1 MLSNPYLLSE
11 SRYEIIQ
18 TDLNRKVGI
27 FEKRGK
33 FSALSDGKQ
42 FSSLMIL
49 TMTEKVLSIFID
61 ESGRFQY
68 PDDKSR
74 FYIISMVMHDQTV
87 DITQEVSNLEQGF
100 RSLHLSNLCFHAGP
114 LIRQEK
120 IFAVMDWEFRSRIF
134 SMMMAFARKVDF
146 KYHCL
151 TVDKKFIT
159 SAEMLV
165 QKLHDGLD
173 EFLTSQRSEMSLY
186 DKVKIYYDCGQ
197 SPLTNLLHR
206 AFEGKYGPRI
216 EFAQAVKPERYRLF
230 QLADLV
236 CSLKLIELR
245 LASGGTMT
253 ESEYTFFGGPKAFKH
268 NILRR
273 IKRKEI

>member
-1 MLSNPYLLSE
+1 
-11 SRYEIIQ
+11 
-18 TDLNRKVGI
+18 
-27 FEKRGK
+27 
-33 FSALSDGKQ
+33 
-42 FSSLMIL
+42 MIL

-68 PDDKSR
+68 PDDKSH
-74 FYIISMVMHDQTV
+74 FYIISMVMHDQSV

-159 SAEMLV
+159 SAEMLI
-165 QKLHDGLD
+165 QKLRDDLD

-230 QLADLV
+230 QLADLA
-236 CSLKLIELR
+236 CSLKLSELR
-245 LASGGTMT
+245 LASG
-253 ESEYTFFGGPKAFKH
+253 
-268 NILRR
+268 
-273 IKRKEI
+273 

>member
-1 MLSNPYLLSE
+1 M
-11 SRYEIIQ
+11 
-18 TDLNRKVGI
+18 GI

-74 FYIISMVMHDQTV
+74 FYIISMVMHDQSV

-159 SAEMLV
+159 SAEMLI
-165 QKLHDGLD
+165 QKLRDGLD
-173 EFLTSQRSEMSLY
+173 EFWFYSHLSGNGEMGLGLRDRVSRLRGRSSRS
-186 DKVKIYYDCGQ
+186 IPRRCG
-197 SPLTNLLHR
+197 SPL
-206 AFEGKYGPRI
+206 PS
-216 EFAQAVKPERYRLF
+216 V
-230 QLADLV
+230 
-236 CSLKLIELR
+236 
-245 LASGGTMT
+245 
-253 ESEYTFFGGPKAFKH
+253 
-268 NILRR
+268 
-273 IKRKEI
+273 

>member
-1 MLSNPYLLSE
+1 MPPRGPYGPTRGGCSHVCNAIFRLKTECLILLALKFSFCSPANNFKIPHLLSE

-74 FYIISMVMHDQTV
+74 FYIISMVMHDQSV

-120 IFAVMDWEFRSRIF
+120 IWFYSHLSGNGEMGLGLRDRVSRLRGRS
-134 SMMMAFARKVDF
+134 S
-146 KYHCL
+146 
-151 TVDKKFIT
+151 
-159 SAEMLV
+159 
-165 QKLHDGLD
+165 
-173 EFLTSQRSEMSLY
+173 RS
-186 DKVKIYYDCGQ
+186 IPRRCG
-197 SPLTNLLHR
+197 SPL
-206 AFEGKYGPRI
+206 PS
-216 EFAQAVKPERYRLF
+216 V
-230 QLADLV
+230 
-236 CSLKLIELR
+236 
-245 LASGGTMT
+245 
-253 ESEYTFFGGPKAFKH
+253 
-268 NILRR
+268 
-273 IKRKEI
+273 

>member
-1 MLSNPYLLSE
+1 
-11 SRYEIIQ
+11 
-18 TDLNRKVGI
+18 
-27 FEKRGK
+27 
-33 FSALSDGKQ
+33 
-42 FSSLMIL
+42 
-49 TMTEKVLSIFID
+49 MTEKVLSIFID

-68 PDDKSR
+68 PDDLSR
-74 FYIISMVMHDQTV
+74 YYIISMVLHDQSARI
-87 DITQEVSNLEQGF
+87 DDRVSELERNF

-120 IFAVMDWEFRSRIF
+120 IFGAMDWEFRNRIF
-134 SMMMAFARKVDF
+134 SLMMAFARKVDF

-165 QKLHDGLD
+165 QKLGEGLD
-173 EFLTSQRSEMSLY
+173 GFLRNQRGDISRY
-186 DKVKIYYDCGQ
+186 DRVKIYYDCGQ

-206 AFEGKYGPRI
+206 VFEGKYGPKI

-245 LASGGTMT
+245 LANGGIMT
-253 ESEYTFFGGPKAFKH
+253 ESEHSFFGGPKAFKH

>member
-1 MLSNPYLLSE
+1 M
-11 SRYEIIQ
+11 I
-18 TDLNRKVGI
+18 
-27 FEKRGK
+27 
-33 FSALSDGKQ
+33 SDM
-42 FSSLMIL
+42 S
-49 TMTEKVLSIFID
+49 EKVLSIFID

-68 PDDKSR
+68 PDDMSR
-74 FYIISMVMHDQTV
+74 FYVISLVLHDQSIGI
-87 DITQEVSNLEQGF
+87 DREVSTLEQGF

-120 IFAVMDWEFRSRIF
+120 AFGVMDWEFRSRIF

-146 KYHCL
+146 RYHCL
-151 TVDKKFIT
+151 TADKKFIT

-165 QKLHDGLD
+165 QKLGDSLEG
-173 EFLTSQRSEMSLY
+173 FLSEQRSRLSRY

-206 AFEGKYGPRI
+206 AFEWKYGPKI

-236 CSLKLIELR
+236 CSLKLVELR
-245 LASGGTMT
+245 LTLGEAMT
-253 ESEYTFFGGPKAFKH
+253 DSEHAFFGGPKAFKH
-268 NILRR
+268 KILRR